1 MSTVV
6 ITRAPGPREVMW
18 QNLSYSFLRSVISEI
33 LFVIVM
39 ILVLF
44 FSFRFQYLIV
54 DIAYKFRHESA
65 QTGKTVAM
73 I

>member
-1 MSTVV
+1 
-6 ITRAPGPREVMW
+6 
-18 QNLSYSFLRSVISEI
+18 
-33 LFVIVM
+33 M

-73 I
+73 IEALAMSVVVIIVNSLFRIMV